1 MSFPQIERRAGL
13 GEREFIREYL
23 RQRRPVVVTDGM
35 RNWSALE
42 KWTPEYFK
50 RLLGD
55 MTVCLQGAG
64 FQQTQRMRFADY
76 VDLLPRFET
85 GEAPAEQEVPY
96 LRWSDEDGGFTDA
109 LFRCVR
115 GDWAR
120 PSFLPARFYLHP
132 HVIDSDPTTTRY
144 PASGIYISP
153 RGAVT
158 KLHADSGLTN
168 AVLCQV
174 HGRKQCFL
182 ISPAQAHL
190 FPDLKER
197 RPEPLD
203 SPRLR
208 GSYAGAHVLETTL
221 QPGDVLFIPG
231 CWLHE
236 VYTLNTSVSLTYNFA
251 HVTEAARYM
260 PFAVHY
266 VAQEAARQLSPPVLR
281 WPVQRLLDGYAW
293 LGRRLRVEGF

>member
-1 MSFPQIERRAGL
+1 MQFPQIERRAGL
-13 GEREFIREYL
+13 SDHAFIRDHL
-23 RQRRPVVVTDGM
+23 RQRRPVVVTDAM
-35 RNWSALE
+35 RDWAALG
-42 KWTPEYFK
+42 KWTPGYLK
-50 RLLGD
+50 GLLGD
-55 MTVCLQGAG
+55 MTVCLQGGG
-64 FQQTQRMRFADY
+64 FQETRRMRFADY
-76 VDLLPRFET
+76 VDLLPRFES
-85 GEAPAEQEVPY
+85 GDVPAGQEVPY

-115 GDWAR
+115 EDWAR

-132 HVIDSDPTTTRY
+132 HVLHSDPTTLRH
-144 PASGIYISP
+144 PASGIYVSP
-153 RGAVT
+153 KGAVT

-182 ISPAQAHL
+182 ISPDQAPL
-190 FPDLKER
+190 FPDLKSR
-197 RPEPLD
+197 TPEPWD

-208 GSYAGAHVLETTL
+208 EAYAGARVVETVLE
-221 QPGDVLFIPG
+221 PGDILFIPG

-236 VYTLNTSVSLTYNFA
+236 VYTLSASVSLTYNFA

-266 VAQEAARQLSPPVLR
+266 VASEAARQLSPPVLR
-281 WPVQRLLDGYAW
+281 RPVLRLLDGYAR
-293 LGRRLRVEGF
+293 LGRRLNLEGF